1 MDEGEKEEVFKSSK
15 KKMRLSDV
23 KERLGGGLEEV
34 IRRLLSE
41 ELGGDKKRNKGSRG
55 LERGV

>member
-23 KERLGGGLEEV
+23 EERLGGGLEEV
-34 IRRLLSE
+34 IRRLLRE
-41 ELGGDKKRNKGSRG
+41 ELGGHQKRNKGSRG

>member
-23 KERLGGGLEEV
+23 EERLGE
-34 IRRLLSE
+34 
-41 ELGGDKKRNKGSRG
+41 D
-55 LERGV
+55 